1 MIKNKIY
8 SHNFDSKK
16 YYEKYEVF
24 GVKLNIHNTKKEIVA
39 LRKQFNAL
47 QNLVL
52 YSTDI
57 TNLLPAKGLERKNQ
71 LECLEIFKRVINVC
85 QINKLHYFISFGTLL
100 GAVRHKGFIPWDD
113 DIDITMLRDD
123 YLSIIPFL
131 HNEFKNSPY
140 MVREA
145 EENHFQ
151 IRICRKDNHKIG
163 MDIFPMDE
171 YNKSS
176 LNNDDKALLNLAIQK
191 EIKKLKDYKFISN
204 ITKVRE
210 YIKSITAQIMSSE
223 SSKSNNPALFYG
235 IDYPHNHDMLV
246 FDNETIYPFREI
258 DFEGL
263 KVKAPHN
270 IDEYLRILYG
280 DYMELPKKES
290 YE

>member
-8 SHNFDSKK
+8 SHNFDPKK
-16 YYEKYEVF
+16 YCDKYTIL
-24 GVKLNIHNTKKEIVA
+24 GVKINIHNTKKEIDA

-47 QNLVL
+47 QNIVA
-52 YSTDI
+52 YSMDI
-57 TNLLPAKGLERKNQ
+57 TNILPAKGLERKNQ

-85 QINKLHYFISFGTLL
+85 QINKLQYFISFGTCL

-113 DIDITMLRDD
+113 DIDITMLRND

-131 HNEFKNSPY
+131 HNEFKDGPY

-145 EENHFQ
+145 VENHFQ
-151 IRICRKDNHKIG
+151 IRICHKDNHKIG

-176 LNNDDKALLNLAIQK
+176 LSNDDKALLNLAIQK

-223 SSKSNNPALFYG
+223 SSKSNNHALFYG